1 MNATRFWLAC
11 AAAAMLSLAAPLA
24 AQAQDRDDD
33 KDQTREQILTLGD
46 GPAAGKQL
54 TREQLR
60 QCLQMQP
67 QLKTRGDEATQ
78 ARSELDALKK
88 DFDRL
93 DAELQRERAGLN
105 AGDKAAVD
113 AYNAKLARRKEMVA
127 EYNAKQPTANEQ
139 AQRYNTL
146 QEHWKTGCEDR
157 PYSEADYASIPY
169 RK

>member
-24 AQAQDRDDD
+24 AQAQDRDSEN
-33 KDQTREQILTLGD
+33 KDEILILGD
-46 GPAAGKQL
+46 GPATGRQL

-60 QCLQMQP
+60 QCLQIQP
-67 QLKTRGDEATQ
+67 QLKTRGDEATR
-78 ARSELDALKK
+78 ARAELDALKK

-93 DAELQRERAGLN
+93 DSELQSDRTGLN
-105 AGDKAAVD
+105 ASDKVAVD
-113 AYNAKLARRKEMVA
+113 AYNAKLARRKEIVA
-127 EYNAKQPTANEQ
+127 EYNAKLPAASDQ

-146 QEHWKTGCEDR
+146 QEQWKSGCDDH

>member
-24 AQAQDRDDD
+24 AQAQDRDNEN
-33 KDQTREQILTLGD
+33 KDEILILGD
-46 GPAAGKQL
+46 GPATGRQL

-60 QCLQMQP
+60 QCQQIQP
-67 QLKTRGDEATQ
+67 QLKTRGDEATR
-78 ARSELDALKK
+78 ARAELDALKK

-93 DAELQRERAGLN
+93 DSELQSDRTGLN
-105 AGDKAAVD
+105 ASDKVAVD
-113 AYNAKLARRKEMVA
+113 AYNAKLARRKEIVA
-127 EYNAKQPTANEQ
+127 EYNAKLPAASDQ

-146 QEHWKTGCEDR
+146 QEQWKSGCDDH

>member
-33 KDQTREQILTLGD
+33 KDEILVLGD
-46 GPAAGKQL
+46 GPATGKQL

-67 QLKTRGDEATQ
+67 QLKTRGTEATQ
-78 ARSELDALKK
+78 ARAELDALKK

-93 DAELQRERAGLN
+93 DAELQSERARVN
-105 AGDKAAVD
+105 ASDKSAVD

-127 EYNAKQPTANEQ
+127 EYNAKLPTVNEQ

-146 QEHWKTGCEDR
+146 QEQWKSGCEDH
-157 PYSEADYASIPY
+157 PYSEADYASIPH

>member
-11 AAAAMLSLAAPLA
+11 AAAAVLSLAAPLA

-33 KDQTREQILTLGD
+33 KDEILVLGD
-46 GPAAGKQL
+46 GPATGRQL

-67 QLKTRGDEATQ
+67 QLKTRGDEATH
-78 ARSELDALKK
+78 ARAELDALKK

-93 DAELQRERAGLN
+93 DAELQAERARVN
-105 AGDKAAVD
+105 SSDKAAVD
-113 AYNAKLARRKEMVA
+113 AYNAKLARRKDMVA
-127 EYNAKQPTANEQ
+127 EYNAKQPAVNEQ

-146 QEHWKTGCEDR
+146 QDHWKSGCEDR

>member
-24 AQAQDRDDD
+24 AQAQDRDNEN
-33 KDQTREQILTLGD
+33 KDEILILGD
-46 GPAAGKQL
+46 GPATGRQL

-60 QCLQMQP
+60 QCLQIQP
-67 QLKTRGDEATQ
+67 QLKTRGDEATR
-78 ARSELDALKK
+78 ARAELDALKK

-93 DAELQRERAGLN
+93 DSELQSDRTGLN
-105 AGDKAAVD
+105 ASDRVAVD
-113 AYNAKLARRKEMVA
+113 AYNAKLARRKEIVA
-127 EYNAKQPTANEQ
+127 EYNAKLPAASDQ

-146 QEHWKTGCEDR
+146 QEQWKSGCDDH

>member
-11 AAAAMLSLAAPLA
+11 AAAAVLSLAAPLA

-33 KDQTREQILTLGD
+33 DKDEILVLGD
-46 GPAAGKQL
+46 GPATGRQL

-67 QLKTRGDEATQ
+67 QLKTRGDEATH
-78 ARSELDALKK
+78 ARAELDALKK

-93 DAELQRERAGLN
+93 DAELQAERARVN
-105 AGDKAAVD
+105 SSDKAAVD
-113 AYNAKLARRKEMVA
+113 AYNAKLARRKDMVA
-127 EYNAKQPTANEQ
+127 EYNAKQPAVNEQ

-146 QEHWKTGCEDR
+146 QDHWKSGCEDR

>member
-1 MNATRFWLAC
+1 MPAALPLVSTEPATPPTP
-11 AAAAMLSLAAPLA
+11 APLA
-24 AQAQDRDDD
+24 AQAQTQDRDDD
-33 KDQTREQILTLGD
+33 NKDEVLILGD
-46 GPAAGKQL
+46 GPATGRQL

-67 QLKTRGDEATQ
+67 QLKTRGDEATH
-78 ARSELDALKK
+78 ARAELEALKK

-93 DAELQRERAGLN
+93 DSELQSDRTGLN
-105 AGDKAAVD
+105 ASDKAAVD

-127 EYNAKQPTANEQ
+127 EYNAKLPAANDQ

-146 QEHWKTGCEDR
+146 QEQWKSGCEDH
-157 PYSEADYASIPY
+157 PYSEADYTSIPY

>member
-24 AQAQDRDDD
+24 AQAQDRDNEN
-33 KDQTREQILTLGD
+33 KDEILILGD
-46 GPAAGKQL
+46 GPATGRQL

-60 QCLQMQP
+60 QCLQIQP
-67 QLKTRGDEATQ
+67 QLKTRGDEATR
-78 ARSELDALKK
+78 ARAELDALKM

-93 DAELQRERAGLN
+93 DSELQSDRTGLN
-105 AGDKAAVD
+105 ASDKVAVD
-113 AYNAKLARRKEMVA
+113 AYNAKLARRKEIVA
-127 EYNAKQPTANEQ
+127 EYNAKLPAASDQ

-146 QEHWKTGCEDR
+146 QEQWKSGCDDH

>member
-1 MNATRFWLAC
+1 MNAMRFWLGC
-11 AAAAMLSLAAPLA
+11 AAAAILSLA
-24 AQAQDRDDD
+24 AQAQDRDEN
-33 KDQTREQILTLGD
+33 KDEILVLGD
-46 GPAAGKQL
+46 GPATGRQL

-67 QLKTRGDEATQ
+67 QLKGRSEEATH
-78 ARSELDALKK
+78 ARAELDALKR

-93 DAELQRERAGLN
+93 ETELQSERTGLN
-105 AGDKAAVD
+105 TGDKAAVD

-127 EYNAKQPTANEQ
+127 EYNAKLPAANEQ

-146 QEHWKTGCEDR
+146 QEQWKTGCEDH

>member
-11 AAAAMLSLAAPLA
+11 AAAAVLSLAAPLA
-24 AQAQDRDDD
+24 AQAQDGDDD
-33 KDQTREQILTLGD
+33 PKDEILVLGD
-46 GPAAGKQL
+46 GPATGRQL

-67 QLKTRGDEATQ
+67 QLKTRGDEATH
-78 ARSELDALKK
+78 ARAELDALKK

-93 DAELQRERAGLN
+93 DAELQAERARVN
-105 AGDKAAVD
+105 SSDKAAVD
-113 AYNAKLARRKEMVA
+113 AYNAKLARRKDMVA
-127 EYNAKQPTANEQ
+127 EYNAKQPAVNEQ

-146 QEHWKTGCEDR
+146 QDHWKSGCEDR

>member
-1 MNATRFWLAC
+1 MSAKRFWLAC

-24 AQAQDRDDD
+24 AHAQERDDD
-33 KDQTREQILTLGD
+33 HKDEVLVLGD
-46 GPAAGKQL
+46 GPAAGRQL

-67 QLKTRGDEATQ
+67 QLKTRGDEATH
-78 ARSELDALKK
+78 ARAELDTLKK
-88 DFDRL
+88 NFDRL
-93 DAELQRERAGLN
+93 ETELQSERARLN
-105 AGDKAAVD
+105 TSDKAAVD
-113 AYNAKLARRKEMVA
+113 GYNAKLARRKDLVA
-127 EYNAKQPTANEQ
+127 EYNAKLPAANDE

-146 QEHWKTGCEDR
+146 QDHWKTGCEDR

>member
-11 AAAAMLSLAAPLA
+11 AAAAVLSLAAPLA

-33 KDQTREQILTLGD
+33 DKDEILILGD
-46 GPAAGKQL
+46 GPATGRQL

-67 QLKTRGDEATQ
+67 QLKTRGDEATH
-78 ARSELDALKK
+78 ARAELDALKK

-93 DAELQRERAGLN
+93 DAELQAERARVN
-105 AGDKAAVD
+105 SSDKAAVD
-113 AYNAKLARRKEMVA
+113 AYNAKLARRKDMVA
-127 EYNAKQPTANEQ
+127 EYNAKQPAVNEQ

-146 QEHWKTGCEDR
+146 QDHWKSGCEDR